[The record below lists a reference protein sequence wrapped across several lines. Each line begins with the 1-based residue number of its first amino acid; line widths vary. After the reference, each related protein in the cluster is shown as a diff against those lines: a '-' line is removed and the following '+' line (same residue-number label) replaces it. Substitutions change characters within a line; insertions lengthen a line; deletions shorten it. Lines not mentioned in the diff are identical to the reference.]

1 MATHNLLLPGCFILW
16 CSWLHHWIAL
26 PKQPLLAKSG
36 CIRYTPALHAACLQP
51 ARSCMQFT
59 RASGRLVGWLSSL
72 SRAEL
77 DLKRSIWPG
86 LAILCFGTFLVVPSW
101 GSELGSPAHLPLY
114 PPPGLPALVH
124 HLLDLA
130 LLCSSGVTSG
140 YCCLVC
146 CVWSCMWCAHPL
158 CGRAWYR
165 VYWI

>member
-1 MATHNLLLPGCFILW
+1 MAWNCLRSPSHLRQWQGLPDWDG
-16 CSWLHHWIAL
+16 S
-26 PKQPLLAKSG
+26 LAPRPRPCVK
-36 CIRYTPALHAACLQP
+36 PLHAACLQP

-72 SRAEL
+72 SRVEL

-86 LAILCFGTFLVVPSW
+86 LASQCFGNLLGGSLW
-101 GSELGSPAHLPLY
+101 GSVLGSPAHLPLY

-140 YCCLVC
+140 YCCHVCWCLVLHVVC
-146 CVWSCMWCAHPL
+146 PPIV
-158 CGRAWYR
+158 RASL
-165 VYWI
+165 V